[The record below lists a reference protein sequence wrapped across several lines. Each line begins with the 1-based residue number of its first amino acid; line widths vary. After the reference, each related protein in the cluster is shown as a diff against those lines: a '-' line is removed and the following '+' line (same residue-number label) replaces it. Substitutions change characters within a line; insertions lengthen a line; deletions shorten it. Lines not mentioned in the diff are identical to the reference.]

1 MCQHCGCH
9 FNAVIRRL
17 SDEHDAIVDALGDL
31 RRAAEAGDTTT
42 VRRRAGRLAELLDP
56 HTEAEETGL
65 FRELDADGEFTEHL
79 QALTD
84 DHADLDRRLVAIV
97 DGDLAG
103 VADFVV
109 RLRRHIDREEN
120 GLFPA
125 AVIALDGAAWDRLS
139 APELRLIDEAVAIE

>member
-1 MCQHCGCH
+1 
-9 FNAVIRRL
+9 L
-17 SDEHDAIVDALGDL
+17 
-31 RRAAEAGDTTT
+31 
-42 VRRRAGRLAELLDP
+42 
-56 HTEAEETGL
+56 
-65 FRELDADGEFTEHL
+65 
-79 QALTD
+79 
-84 DHADLDRRLVAIV
+84 